1 MLLTEGLGRV
11 HHVGKSSLGLLPL
24 ARLETAVRVDPQ
36 LLGLEPLEHLANA
49 VLHLLLGRDTRG
61 VDVVHTGA
69 NVAGVLLVLEDL
81 EQLSIALGVLDGQ
94 DIGVKSGDGVEEILE
109 LRVAEVRVNLGRVLD
124 TSSRK
129 LEGVDGPREVFLTLL
144 AGTERKTL
152 TESRLVDL
160 DDEDTSRLK
169 VNDLIADGEGKLL
182 CLDGLVDVVTRERPS
197 ETGDG
202 ARKHTLHGLLGDGRG
217 VLGLLDSHSS
227 RAGDVTDND
236 RRTDTAGSVGL
247 NPAVGSEG
255 ITVEALTEVLH
266 HVVTLRLAMDKD
278 IKVELLLDTDDL
290 LDLLLDEAL
299 VLLGGDLTL
308 GELVTLDTD
317 LLGLGEGTNGGGG
330 EDGKLEVSLLSSET
344 LREGGLALV
353 VFRLDSGL
361 AVLDGLVVGALGGGA
376 RFHGLGVSLEGLTN
390 SSGAFGDSL
399 GNDSDLGN
407 LLDSEGEPVS
417 NLSVE
422 LLLGLKGV
430 RSVEE
435 RAGSG
440 DDHAVLAELLDGSLN
455 SLNSTLEVGLP
466 DVAAVNN
473 TGRENLAGAKLA
485 NDSLELL
492 WVSDKVD
499 VDTVDALEAGEDIEV
514 VDNVTKVGG
523 EDDLGQTAGGK
534 CLVSRLEGIL
544 DLLGEVLDEDRLVNL
559 DCLGAGLLELLQ
571 KLNVYRNKLVE
582 EGDGVDGLATVGL
595 SEVEEGDGTDKDGAG
610 GDTSLLGLEELANRL
625 GVGGEGEGLVVLE
638 GGLDVVVVGIEPLDH
653 LEGGHIDTILLV
665 ATAHGE
671 VLIERVKLV
680 LGVALGDGL
689 GAMSAGGDGA
699 YWQIDIR

>member
-523 EDDLGQTAGGK
+523 EDDLGQTAGGE